1 MITTTLITSFLLIT
15 PMIDDNIKDNSI
27 IENKIELNFKNLTL
41 KQKDI
46 YSDIFKELNSYKDLK
61 PNWDGYNGKK
71 PSDEIINTA
80 KKFLEKLQNSQISSP
95 EIMLSGSGE
104 IAIYWENRDNY
115 IEVNFDMKDYLSF
128 FYKIEENIYGEDDL
142 KADNLPTKLKDSFK
156 YFEITIDTQNYFSI
170 IQDVA

>member
-115 IEVNFDMKDYLSF
+115 IEVNFDTQEQFSF
-128 FYKIEENIYGEDDL
+128 FYKIDDEIYGEDDI
-142 KADNLPTKLKDSFK
+142 KVDNLPIRLKGAL
-156 YFEITIDTQNYFSI
+156 NYLERGVSSENDFFI
-170 IQDVA
+170 IRNVA